1 MEEDTI
7 FYGGVKPKYRF
18 GTVKVDAPDVKI
30 KGFTPYKSTIDL
42 KKQRQTG
49 RVSAKKAAISKV
61 SAQKTET
68 AKFQTAKA
76 DAVKVREIQAT
87 RAKLEE
93 LESKFENPIFKNT
106 LAKSVEA
113 KQASF
118 GKKLSPEELR
128 VKVEAEMKKIKEN
141 ADLKAQKAAAEAQT
155 KISNNN
161 NEITAASKVTLS
173 GKIDKLKSDFANR
186 LNEIRNRGA
195 DPGSKPQVDNPGRVR
210 NDSIDA
216 KNRAD
221 TAVGGNK
228 TARGNSEK
236 FSDASNK
243 ANNSANKIENPGTR
257 TVLPDGSI
265 RTELPDGTIRT
276 EFPDGTI
283 RTEFPDG
290 TIRTELPDGTIRTE
304 LPDGTIRTEL
314 PDGTIRTELP
324 DGTIRTELPDG
335 TIRTEL
341 PDGTIRT
348 ELPDGTIR
356 TELPDGTI
364 RTEFPDGTIRTETP
378 DGKVTIESPDGTR
391 IDTPERVREI
401 DARNNADTAR
411 NRADNNLEASR
422 NLVGKLKN
430 FLRKVSNILGQL
442 IVIVL
447 PIVIS
452 MLPFLL
458 STPKPPRSLNPFSF
472 TIRPPPPPIISPS
485 GDDNIFAIYRYGSQS
500 PEAAQPEEYYESF
513 GNIVFQLTEQPSE
526 TVSFQ
531 VTSLSD
537 SLEFYEN
544 IVTFPLENWSAPVY
558 LNFISSLES
567 SADGIVYDIREDVSE
582 KLNRL
587 KQEKRVDK
595 RPDITIGS
603 LDDYSTTNEE
613 INARRNRL
621 EYMLRPSET
630 IQQALAKINKRVQM
644 RESLVEPT
652 YGGGYS
658 EYRGIVE
665 PTYDTKITEEQVEPT
680 YDDSEYKIQEDK
692 VYPSEKIIREE
703 TYEPIEE
710 VVDPTYDDSDYKDY
724 SETVVPTLDG
734 GQEEESYEEDIL
746 PELDYDT
753 IVSKIDE
760 TQLSDNYK
768 AEIEFILLE
777 DITSEVNIVVSV
789 LDPIW
794 TLKPYIITFNSE
806 TPATTSFF
814 FSQEIY
820 TTLQNLYAEQYA
832 NQLEDK
838 FYNYIE
844 DEYETGMNSI
854 SEREKLNR
862 MREEEIYDDVYDK
875 VYQQELSKIE
885 DAEYILKQLGGYN
898 KPTVSR
904 LFKRTRKLPRIVE
917 K

>member
-257 TVLPDGSI
+257 TVLPDGS
-265 RTELPDGTIRT
+265 
-276 EFPDGTI
+276 
-283 RTEFPDG
+283 
-290 TIRTELPDGTIRTE
+290 
-304 LPDGTIRTEL
+304 
-314 PDGTIRTELP
+314 
-324 DGTIRTELPDG
+324 
-335 TIRTEL
+335 
-341 PDGTIRT
+341 
-348 ELPDGTIR
+348 IR